1 MRSHYPDLGG
11 AYDSLDQISLSARPM
26 GDTSWIPE
34 MNSDAS
40 SVWKFCAPSSDVISR
55 ETSDIVSDCQ
65 VFSPTTLD
73 KNDTLL
79 LVLVPSRAPESIQVQ
94 STGPRSI
101 LIEWSP
107 VPQQYVHG
115 ILRGYHVYYK
125 TGKPKVKRS
134 TSLVGVIKA
143 MSVNKSSQNLEIKGL
158 EPFTSYDV
166 WVAAFTDAGS
176 GPSSTPVTVVTDEDG
191 KYLT

>member
-1 MRSHYPDLGG
+1 MEVLRSFLGRNFAG
-11 AYDSLDQISLSARPM
+11 KP
-26 GDTSWIPE
+26 
-34 MNSDAS
+34 
-40 SVWKFCAPSSDVISR
+40 VISSQNVR
-55 ETSDIVSDCQ
+55 C
-65 VFSPTTLD
+65 FLRPLPD
-73 KNDTLL
+73 KNNTVL
-79 LVLVPSRAPESIQVQ
+79 LVLVPSRAPVSIQVQ

-143 MSVNKSSQNLEIKGL
+143 MSVNKSSHNLEITGL

-191 KYLT
+191 KYIT

>member
-1 MRSHYPDLGG
+1 MICWIKFPSRH
-11 AYDSLDQISLSARPM
+11 DQWETLPGSQIWTVTRHQYGSSALLPR
-26 GDTSWIPE
+26 TYFR
-34 MNSDAS
+34 A
-40 SVWKFCAPSSDVISR
+40 
-55 ETSDIVSDCQ
+55 ETSDIVSECQ
-65 VFSPTTLD
+65 MFFPTTPD
-73 KNDTLL
+73 KNNTVL
-79 LVLVPSRAPESIQVQ
+79 LVLVPIRAPESIQVQ

-125 TGKPKVKRS
+125 TGKPKFKRS

-143 MSVNKSSQNLEIKGL
+143 MSANKSSQNLEITGL

-191 KYLT
+191 KYITWLFTRQ